1 MSAAIQEKATINFF
15 PPHFPPKWAS
25 EWGEDE
31 YGLWI
36 AFTLKG
42 IYQVFRWIPP
52 GTFQMGSPE
61 NEKQRYVEETQHQ
74 VTLMQ
79 GYWLADTTCT
89 QALWKTVM
97 GNGNNPANFKDDNNN
112 PVEQVSWDDI
122 QVFLKKLNELI
133 PGLDA
138 TLPTEAQWEYAC
150 RAGTTTPF
158 SFGENITPEQVNYHG
173 EYPYAN
179 GKKGLYRA
187 KTVPI
192 KSLPANSW
200 GLYEMHGN
208 VWEW

>member
-1 MSAAIQEKATINFF
+1 VSAAIQEKATINFF

-31 YGLWI
+31 HGLWI

-42 IYQVFRWIPP
+42 IYQAFRWIPP

-97 GNGNNPANFKDDNNN
+97 GNGNNPANFKDCHV
-112 PVEQVSWDDI
+112 PWDH
-122 QVFLKKLNELI
+122 I
-133 PGLDA
+133 PSRSYPLFKA
-138 TLPTEAQWEYAC
+138 
-150 RAGTTTPF
+150 RAILEGILST
-158 SFGENITPEQVNYHG
+158 HG
-173 EYPYAN
+173 Y
-179 GKKGLYRA
+179 KA
-187 KTVPI
+187 KRT
-192 KSLPANSW
+192 
-200 GLYEMHGN
+200 
-208 VWEW
+208 